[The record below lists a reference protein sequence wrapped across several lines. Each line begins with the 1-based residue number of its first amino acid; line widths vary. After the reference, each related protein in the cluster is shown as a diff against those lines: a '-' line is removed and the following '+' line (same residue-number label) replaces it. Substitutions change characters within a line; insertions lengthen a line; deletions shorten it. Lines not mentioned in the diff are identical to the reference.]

1 MTLSS
6 DAKKQSETNA
16 RSAQAEQMHEIEYL
30 QMIERFDH
38 LWASATSEHD
48 QQEMQ
53 RLIILIEQHEKKREI
68 SAEAANK
75 LPEPRIQTVCTRD
88 HSLDIRGEQP

>member
-6 DAKKQSETNA
+6 DAKTMTEINA
-16 RSAQAEQMHEIEYL
+16 TSAQAEQMREIEYL
-30 QMIERFDH
+30 QMIERFDQ

-68 SAEAANK
+68 PAEPANK
-75 LPEPRIQTVCTRD
+75 LPEPRIQTV
-88 HSLDIRGEQP
+88 